1 MNNELDFRLLNE
13 EDYEII
19 CEWWRW
25 WRWTPV
31 ERELLPNNG
40 TGGFMVHSNN
50 VDICAG
56 FLYTTNS
63 NLCHIEWIVS
73 NYEIKDKTLK
83 VAEKVTEKKDRLELC
98 IFNKVFSERVLGYDA
113 DVQQVNDIYTE
124 SGKILFKDSL
134 KGKYNGYGAGVVSLI
149 SEITGNENHKLT
161 QAEKEKISQ
170 VFNGLSWSLIN

>member
-1 MNNELDFRLLNE
+1 MKLKSSTIRTTLGLLL
-13 EDYEII
+13 ILI
-19 CEWWRW
+19 G
-25 WRWTPV
+25 
-31 ERELLPNNG
+31 LFLPQ
-40 TGGFMVHSNN
+40 
-50 VDICAG
+50 IQ
-56 FLYTTNS
+56 
-63 NLCHIEWIVS
+63 EWIPDLIPDTPAPAVVIEEPTQ
-73 NYEIKDKTLK
+73 EIKDKTLK
-83 VAEKVTEKKDRLELC
+83 VAEKVTDKKDRLELC

-161 QAEKEKISQ
+161 QVEKEKISQ